1 VSPKSLY
8 ERLSLER
15 VAARH
20 QQTLYLAALLIV
32 FVLLDRVVERMT
44 GLSESSY
51 FQSSLVIELA
61 RKLGWLGCAGLA
73 TAAVLLTRYGK
84 LGSAWDALEC
94 GAALRTFVV
103 VLVGALAWCLST
115 YGYNYY
121 FDQGYYVER
130 VLLVAL
136 VPLAWWRPFF
146 ALPFIALA
154 YLFLWQLAEPAL
166 GGSIF
171 PHKLQI
177 LRAISL
183 FAAAFLVYAVTGY
196 RRIAPLLVL
205 LCSYVAAAYWVS
217 AAAKYNLSWLS
228 DARLLTM
235 PLSAYAHGWLA
246 FLDPATIVAMAKAI
260 GRIDP
265 ALRALVLVLEGA
277 CLFFLWR
284 RSLSMWLLGVLILFH
299 CAIFALYGF
308 FFWTWM
314 LLDGALMLLLWR
326 AAGSA
331 ETGVYNVR
339 NAVLSVA
346 LILAGSWWARP
357 PPLGWFD
364 TPLTYTYR
372 IQAFDA
378 EGRGSTVHPDFL
390 APYEDVFT
398 MTAFSYLATDHPRL
412 VGAYG
417 ATADAD
423 LARELFNARR
433 PADVFAIEDEREREP
448 DRARAKRFYS
458 FLEQYFATRNRRGER
473 LDYLRY
479 LRPPQQFWSFRGDW
493 PDFGHGRVAELAVVE
508 VTTFFNG
515 TELEVIRESELARIK
530 IPH

>member
-1 VSPKSLY
+1 MSPKLLY
-8 ERLSLER
+8 DRLSLGP
-15 VAARH
+15 VVGRH
-20 QQTLYLAALLIV
+20 QPTLHLAALLIV
-32 FVLLDRVVERMT
+32 FVLLDRAVERVT

-51 FQSSLVIELA
+51 FQTSLVIELA
-61 RKLGWLGCAGLA
+61 RKLGWLGCVSLA
-73 TAAVLLTRYGK
+73 AAAVLLTRYGK
-84 LGSAWDALEC
+84 LGSAWGALEC

-103 VLVGALAWCLST
+103 VLIGALAWCLST

-136 VPLAWWRPFF
+136 VPLTWWRPVF
-146 ALPFIALA
+146 ALPFLALA
-154 YLFLWQLAEPAL
+154 YTFLWQLAEPAL

-177 LRAISL
+177 LRAVSL

-205 LCSYVAAAYWVS
+205 LCSFVAAAYWV
-217 AAAKYNLSWLS
+217 AAVAKYNLSWLS

-235 PLSAYAHGWLA
+235 PVSAYAHGWLA
-246 FLDPATIVAMAKAI
+246 FLDPATVVAVSTAI
-260 GRIDP
+260 GRYDP
-265 ALRALVLVLEGA
+265 VLRALVLTLEGA

-284 RSLSMWLLGVLILFH
+284 RSLSMWLLGLLILFH

-326 AAGSA
+326 AGGSA
-331 ETGVYNVR
+331 DTGVYNVR
-339 NAVLSVA
+339 NAVLSVG

-357 PPLGWFD
+357 PQLGWFD

-372 IQAFDA
+372 IQALDA
-378 EGRGSTVHPDFL
+378 EGRRSTVHPYFL
-390 APYEDVFT
+390 TPYEDVFT

-423 LARELFNARR
+423 LARELFDART
-433 PADVFAIEDEREREP
+433 PADVFAIENEREREP
-448 DRARAKRFYS
+448 DRARAARFYR

-473 LDYLRY
+473 LCYLRY

-493 PDFGHGRVAELAVVE
+493 PDVEHDRVAQLAVVE

-515 TELEVIRESELARIK
+515 KGLEVIRESELARIK